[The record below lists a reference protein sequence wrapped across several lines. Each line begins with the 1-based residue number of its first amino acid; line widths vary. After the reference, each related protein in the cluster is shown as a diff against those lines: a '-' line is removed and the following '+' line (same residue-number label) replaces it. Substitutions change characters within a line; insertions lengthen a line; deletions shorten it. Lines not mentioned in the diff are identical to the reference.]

1 MFTSQFY
8 LVVACGEI
16 KQVMD
21 TLADICF
28 NRGVHLIVALTTLD
42 LSGPNWTIRLGSP
55 REMPILDAFVD
66 IEKVGLV
73 PFGRSAVVVAQ

>member
-8 LVVACGEI
+8 LVIACGEI
-16 KQVMD
+16 KQVME

-28 NRGVHLIVALTTLD
+28 NRGVHLIVALATLD
-42 LSGPNWTIRLGSP
+42 AGGPNWTIRLGAP

-73 PFGRSAVVVAQ
+73 PFGRNSVTITQ